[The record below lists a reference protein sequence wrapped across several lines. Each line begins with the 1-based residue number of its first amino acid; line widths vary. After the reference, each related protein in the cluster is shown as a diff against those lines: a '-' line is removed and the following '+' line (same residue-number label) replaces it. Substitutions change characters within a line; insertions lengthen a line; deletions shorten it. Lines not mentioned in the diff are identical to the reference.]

1 MIEVFAGG
9 AVLTSIAKHSGLGG
23 IAIDK
28 TRKPNARCTI
38 FQLDLLKEEDREL
51 LEDWLQSP
59 LLLCVHFAP
68 VCGTASKARE
78 IPRADVPFA
87 PLPLRSCDFPH
98 GLPSLSGIELK
109 RVELANELFRY
120 TCHLFLVCTAWKVGH
135 NGKPKGFL
143 FLANRLCFGVDA
155 ESPALRQ

>member
-23 IAIDK
+23 IAIDE

-38 FQLDLLKEEDREL
+38 FSSGSFEGRRSRTLGGLVAILFTSLRAFRTSVRNSEQ
-51 LEDWLQSP
+51 
-59 LLLCVHFAP
+59 
-68 VCGTASKARE
+68 GRE

-120 TCHLFLVCTAWKVGH
+120 TCHLFPCVYSVESWPQWKTQGV
-135 NGKPKGFL
+135 L
-143 FLANRLCFGVDA
+143 IFG
-155 ESPALRQ
+155 